1 MRVSKIAVLIVIGL
15 LAGALLRGRSSAQ
28 DRPTAP
34 AMVKVGV
41 CDVVEVFNNYTRAD
55 DLTATLNKRRDAL
68 KAENEKRGQAIEA
81 LRLELDGLIMGSKK
95 YEAQFSE
102 MQRLT
107 IERDAW
113 MRFQEAMVMRDHHRL
128 TRDMYDEIIK
138 TIGEVAKQRGFH
150 VVLHRPRADVQSK
163 NTRELLQQI
172 QARQVLYAADSV
184 DLTDVVLMKLNED
197 YRARSK

>member
-28 DRPTAP
+28 DRPAAP
-34 AMVKVGV
+34 ATVKVGV

-128 TRDMYDEIIK
+128 SRDMYDEIIK